1 METVGP
7 SVMRV
12 KYMGN
17 EAVVGYGGRWNSSL
31 FEASGGC
38 ALSFNSGDVYRIRN
52 YLYNRAF
59 GFPVRCVKE

>member
-31 FEASGGC
+31 FD
-38 ALSFNSGDVYRIRN
+38 SGDVYRIRN

>member
-31 FEASGGC
+31 FEASGGY
-38 ALSFNSGDVYRIRN
+38 ALRFNSGSVNPSYGT
-52 YLYNRAF
+52 NRAC